1 MSSAG
6 MQESQEAIA
15 FDCPIVG
22 PKAKSALEVNQYPSD
37 LDFKVWGFYSED
49 DRPTVSGG
57 QVQTLYMDGAV
68 FGSEGLLWGSTGKQ
82 YYWPKSGYLHFVA
95 YAPSDAVVKSSEVT
109 DQGLQLDDY
118 VVPTK
123 ADEDLLISK
132 VAYACTNPG
141 AGLGQELQFEHAL
154 TSIAFKV
161 NSDIYGNR
169 NNSDPDRIDT
179 DLRVT
184 EIRVLGAS
192 CRGDFSQQMSD
203 WDNEQMTS
211 PSAEVDPEKGWTP
224 DYTSTED
231 YVAYSAQNPSSTGV
245 VLTDEFQFCHDMS
258 VPVKYEQTHSLT
270 NLILLPQ
277 EISDDVVLEVTYDM
291 THSNMTG
298 WVTDQVKTVK
308 LNECGVEEWLRG
320 TRYCYY
326 ITLSL
331 NKIKCSTEVVEWD
344 SYETLENL
352 EGATIKDLN
361 EQDYTLYDVGT
372 GSNPAAP
379 LESVNP
385 SESEIIHWSARK

>member
-6 MQESQEAIA
+6 MQESQVAIA
-15 FDCPIVG
+15 FDCPVVS
-22 PKAKSALEVNQYPSD
+22 PKLKSSLEVNQYPDD
-37 LDFKVWGFYSED
+37 LDFKVWGFYSA
-49 DRPTVSGG
+49 TG
-57 QVQTLYMDGAV
+57 QVNISNGQVETLYMNGAA
-68 FGSEGLLWGSTGKQ
+68 FGCEGSVWGGIDKQ

-95 YAPSDAVVKSSEVT
+95 YAPKDAVVDASAVT
-109 DQGLQLDDY
+109 DQGLQLTGYETDGN
-118 VVPTK
+118 
-123 ADEDLLISK
+123 EDLLVSK
-132 VAYACTNPG
+132 VSYACTNPG
-141 AGLGQELQFEHAL
+141 AGVGAPLLFDHAL
-154 TSIAFKV
+154 SSIAFKV
-161 NSDIYGNR
+161 NSDIYGDR
-169 NNSDPDRIDT
+169 TEDDPDRVDT
-179 DLRVT
+179 DLRIT
-184 EIRVLGAS
+184 KISVLGAS
-192 CRGDFSQQMSD
+192 FRGNFSQQMSD

-211 PSAEVDPEKGWTP
+211 PSAAVDPEKGWTP
-224 DYTSTED
+224 DYNSTMN
-231 YVAYSAQNPSSTGV
+231 YVAYSAQNASSTGV

-258 VPVKYEQTHSLT
+258 VPDKYEETHSLT

-291 THSNMTG
+291 THSNMDGWITG
-298 WVTDQVKTVK
+298 RVKRVK

-385 SESEIIHWSARK
+385 SESEIIHWSARN

>member
-6 MQESQEAIA
+6 MQESQVAIA

-22 PKAKSALEVNQYPSD
+22 PKAKSALEVKQYPSD
-37 LDFKVWGFYSED
+37 LDFKVWGFYSEA

-68 FGSEGLLWGSTGKQ
+68 FGSEGSLWGSTGKQ

-95 YAPSDAVVKSSEVT
+95 YAPSYADVDASAVT
-109 DQGLQLDDY
+109 DQGLQLTGYETDGN
-118 VVPTK
+118 
-123 ADEDLLISK
+123 EDLLVSK
-132 VAYACTNPG
+132 VSYACTNPG
-141 AGLGQELQFEHAL
+141 AGVGAPLLFDHAL
-154 TSIAFKV
+154 SSIAFKV
-161 NSDIYGNR
+161 NSDIFGNR
-169 NNSDPDRIDT
+169 DNEDPDRIDT

-184 EIRVLGAS
+184 MIRVLGAS
-192 CRGDFSQQMSD
+192 FRGNFSQQMSD

-224 DYTSTED
+224 DYNSTMH
-231 YVAYSAQNPSSTGV
+231 YVAYSAQNPSSAGV

-258 VPVKYEQTHSLT
+258 VPDKYEETHSLT

-344 SYETLENL
+344 SFETLENL